1 MLLEVRMFDWLVL
14 LEIFNRIIVG
24 HVGVIQGLKQE
35 MVKHVIEINYKRK
48 TIKEYING
56 KAENQLIRR
65 KIQLPNII
73 SGIHTIQE

>member
-1 MLLEVRMFDWLVL
+1 MGL
-14 LEIFNRIIVG
+14 
-24 HVGVIQGLKQE
+24 IQGLKQE

-65 KIQLPNII
+65 KLQLPNII